1 MLRKIQS
8 ASEKASST
16 DSIRWY
22 TIPTDTEM
30 PRADVTYN
38 TIGFIG
44 DVGEGAT
51 FKLYLDNENNGA
63 KTYHVYLKQLAGSG
77 KLTLTTGVD
86 GADDLVLDSGTY
98 VTIIYVDNAGN
109 VYRYI

>member
-1 MLRKIQS
+1 MP
-8 ASEKASST
+8 KA
-16 DSIRWY
+16 
-22 TIPTDTEM
+22 DT
-30 PRADVTYN
+30 TYN
-38 TIGFIG
+38 TIGFVG
-44 DVGEGAT
+44 DCGEGAT

-86 GADDLVLDSGTY
+86 GADDLVLDVGTY
-98 VTIIYVDNAGN
+98 VTIIYVDNSGN